1 MKHKIKIA
9 HIVQSLGGVDTSL
22 RMITKYLDDSKFELI
37 LVKDRN
43 ENCPIFKSRSGKII
57 NTFEVDFGREINP
70 FKDLLFFIK
79 ILRILSKEN
88 VHLIHA
94 HSAKCGALGRVAGFL
109 LGIPTLI
116 TPQAFSYLSAES
128 KTKRKVFILI
138 EKFLKHF
145 GGKILACSESEKARA
160 INDLGYKNE
169 DVLVFPNSLPLVEKT
184 DENFGL
190 EIADNEKYICT
201 IGRPSYQKNTLFLIE
216 VLHAM
221 KILGNNSKLIILGV
235 GHYSPDLNKIK
246 EQISDLGLQNNVLL
260 IPWSSRED
268 SLKILSNAL
277 LYISL
282 SRYEGL
288 PFAVLEAMRAGK
300 PCVVSNVD
308 GNKDCIIDGIN
319 GYLVKLSDSPD
330 GIANKVNN
338 LINSRKVLERFGKKS
353 YEIFENKFNI
363 EVNIQGLEEIYK
375 DVL

>member
-94 HSAKCGALGRVAGFL
+94 HSAKCGALGRMAGFL

-116 TPQAFSYLSAES
+116 TPHAFSYLSARS
-128 KTKRKVFILI
+128 KIKRKAFILI
-138 EKFLKHF
+138 EKLLKLF

-169 DVLVFPNSLPLVEKT
+169 NVLVFPNSLPLIEKT
-184 DENFGL
+184 ENIGL
-190 EIADNEKYICT
+190 KIANNEKYICT
-201 IGRPSYQKNTLFLIE
+201 IGRPSYQKNTLFLID
-216 VLHAM
+216 VFCAM
-221 KILGNNSKLIILGV
+221 KALGNDTKLMILGV
-235 GHYSPDLNKIK
+235 GHYSPDLDEVK
-246 EQISDLGLQNNVLL
+246 EKISDLELQNNVLL

-268 SLKILSNAL
+268 TLKILSNAL

-300 PCVVSNVD
+300 ACVVSNVD
-308 GNKDCIIDGIN
+308 GNKDCITDEFN
-319 GYLVKLSDSPD
+319 GYLVSLMHSPD
-330 GIANKVNN
+330 EIAGK
-338 LINSRKVLERFGKKS
+338 INSLLDSRDLLEDFGIRSFK
-353 YEIFENKFNI
+353 IFENKFNI
-363 EVNIQGLEEIYK
+363 EVNIQGLEKIYK
-375 DVL
+375 DVI